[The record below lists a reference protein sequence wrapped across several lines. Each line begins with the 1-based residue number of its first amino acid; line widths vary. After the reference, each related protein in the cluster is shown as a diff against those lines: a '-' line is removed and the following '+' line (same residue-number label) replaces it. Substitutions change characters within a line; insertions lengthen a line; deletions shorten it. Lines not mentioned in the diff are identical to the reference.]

1 MNQAISTILSCFGGC
16 VSNSNF
22 LKKNSLTAG
31 HKAILTFRWGGLNEI
46 VAPAQ
51 WGETGWVL
59 GGNCYPRSQM
69 AQVTQVSK

>member
-1 MNQAISTILSCFGGC
+1 M
-16 VSNSNF
+16 
-22 LKKNSLTAG
+22 TAG

-59 GGNCYPRSQM
+59 GRDSAIWRMTRLLDNKFFFFKL
-69 AQVTQVSK
+69 VSK